1 MQIFMTSYIY
11 LYTWEDRYI
20 YRDQVSTSRI
30 AGTHPKG
37 EPLWETAAYQ
47 QKMDTTCSVWSP
59 YNEACRTEP
68 PLNCG
73 RSSWRRKVPKW
84 RTQLKIKQHRTL
96 QNLLASATRAVPAG
110 PFASKPG
117 AWSSHHLEIVF
128 LSFGPLPDHTVGTP
142 LFCMVFLQV
151 ASHTSSSWR
160 EEEYWDANMLEDLLI
175 LFFPPFLGAEP
186 RDTVGFGQPSIWQRA
201 WRPWTV
207 KYFQ

>member
-20 YRDQVSTSRI
+20 YRDQISTSRI

-37 EPLWETAAYQ
+37 EPLWGTAAFQ

-84 RTQLKIKQHRTL
+84 RTQLKIKQHSTL

-128 LSFGPLPDHTVGTP
+128 NCSSIQFILEAGAFLKVRVEQPIYKVLDICSCFNSNSLP
-142 LFCMVFLQV
+142 
-151 ASHTSSSWR
+151 
-160 EEEYWDANMLEDLLI
+160 
-175 LFFPPFLGAEP
+175 
-186 RDTVGFGQPSIWQRA
+186 
-201 WRPWTV
+201 
-207 KYFQ
+207 